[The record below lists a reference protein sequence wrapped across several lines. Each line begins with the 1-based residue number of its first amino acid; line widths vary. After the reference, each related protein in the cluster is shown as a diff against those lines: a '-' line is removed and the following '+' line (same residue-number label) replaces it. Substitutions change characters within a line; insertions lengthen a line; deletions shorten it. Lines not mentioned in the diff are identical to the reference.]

1 MVDIHP
7 QLAPLAG
14 LVGTWSG
21 RGHGDYPT
29 IEAFEYE
36 ETVSFSHSGKPF
48 LVYQQSTRSPGDG
61 RPLHAE
67 AGYWRLP
74 APDRVEV
81 VLSQPTGITEVQEGS
96 FDGRHLRLTSTAV
109 TLTATAKEVRAVERE
124 LELDGD
130 VLRYELRM
138 AAVGHPMTWHL
149 RAELHRST

>member
-21 RGHGDYPT
+21 RGSGDYPT
-29 IEAFEYE
+29 IEAFEYD
-36 ETVSFSHSGKPF
+36 ETVTFAHAGKPF
-48 LVYQQSTRSPGDG
+48 LAYQQSTRAPEDG

-74 APDRVEV
+74 APDHVEV
-81 VLSQPTGITEVQEGS
+81 VLAQPTGITEVQEGS
-96 FDGRHLRLTSTAV
+96 FDGHRLRLTSTAV
-109 TLTATAKEVRAVERE
+109 ARTATAKEVRALERD

-138 AAVGHPMTWHL
+138 AAVGHPMIWHL

>member
-1 MVDIHP
+1 MVDLHP

-29 IEAFEYE
+29 IEAFEYD
-36 ETVSFSHSGKPF
+36 ETVTFAHTGKPF
-48 LVYQQSTRSPGDG
+48 LTYQQSTRAPEDG
-61 RPLHAE
+61 RSLHAE
-67 AGYWRLP
+67 TGYWRLP

-81 VLSQPTGITEVQEGS
+81 VLAHPTGITEVQEGS
-96 FDGRHLRLTSTAV
+96 FDGRRLRLTSTAV
-109 TLTATAKEVRAVERE
+109 ARTATAKEVQALARD

-149 RAELHRST
+149 RAELHRS